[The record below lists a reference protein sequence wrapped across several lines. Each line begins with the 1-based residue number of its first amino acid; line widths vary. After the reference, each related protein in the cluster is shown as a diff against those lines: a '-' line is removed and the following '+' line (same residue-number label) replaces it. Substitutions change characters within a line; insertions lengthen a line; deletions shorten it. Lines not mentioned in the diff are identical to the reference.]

1 MVVIALFLGLLVGA
15 VAAWLVARAQA
26 GGDIAALRVELAH
39 ERGRTAE
46 KVAMLEQAERDFS
59 DRFDA
64 LAADALRKNTESFL
78 ELASGRLGQK
88 EQAVAQLVQPLRE
101 ALAAVQKEVGELE
114 RSRRQDY
121 GALRTSVQT
130 LAQTSDQVRAETARL
145 ATALRSSEVRGAWGQ
160 MQLRNAV
167 ETAGMLAHCDF
178 DEEVHT
184 VADGRAYRPDLVVR
198 LPGGRRIVV
207 DAKAPLKAL
216 LDSVDAPEEQRAAL
230 VADYARH
237 VREHVKQ
244 LSSKSYWDQ
253 LEGSPDYVVMFLPG
267 EGFFRT
273 AVEAD
278 PSLLGSGGSDR
289 VILASPMMLIAL
301 LRTVAAVWNEE
312 KVAESAREVN
322 RLGQEL
328 YERLT
333 TMTEHIVT
341 LGKRLDG
348 AVQAYNQ
355 SVGSLER
362 RVLPKARE
370 LTEHGVRPKKELPEL
385 EGVDR
390 AAQPPQTVELA
401 VAKPAAEPAALP
413 PAADAA

>member
-1 MVVIALFLGLLVGA
+1 VIVVALIVGVLLGA
-15 VAAWLVARAQA
+15 AAAWLVARART
-26 GGDIAALRVELAH
+26 GGETAALRIELEH
-39 ERGRTAE
+39 ERARTTE
-46 KVAMLEQAERDFS
+46 KVAALEQAERGFS

-88 EQAVAQLVQPLRE
+88 EQAVAQLVQPVRD
-101 ALAAVQKEVGELE
+101 ALTSVQKEINELE

-121 GALRTSVQT
+121 GALRTSVQS
-130 LAQTSDQVRAETARL
+130 LVQTSDQVRVETARL

-167 ETAGMLAHCDF
+167 ETAGMLAYCDF
-178 DEEVHT
+178 EEEVHT

-216 LDSVDAPEEQRAAL
+216 LDSVNAPEEERPAL
-230 VADYARH
+230 LADYARH

-244 LSSKSYWDQ
+244 LSSKSYWNQ
-253 LEGSPDYVVMFLPG
+253 LEGSPEYVVMFLPG

-278 PSLLGSGGSDR
+278 PSLLGSGGNDR

-301 LRTVAAVWNEE
+301 LRTVGAVWNDE

-333 TMTEHIVT
+333 TMTEHLVG

-370 LTEHGVRPKKELPEL
+370 LTEHGVRPKKDLPEL

-390 AAQPPQTVELA
+390 AAQPPQTVEIA
-401 VAKPAAEPAALP
+401 GRQADDRALP

>member
-1 MVVIALFLGLLVGA
+1 MTVLALLIGLAVGA
-15 VAAWLVARAQA
+15 AATWLVARARSSSETA
-26 GGDIAALRVELAH
+26 TLRVELEH
-39 ERGRTAE
+39 ERARTAE
-46 KVAMLEQAERDFS
+46 KVALLEQTEQGFA

-64 LAADALRKNTESFL
+64 LAADALRKNNESFL

-88 EQAVAQLVQPLRE
+88 EQAVQQLVQPLKD
-101 ALAAVQKEVGELE
+101 ALANVTKGVEEIE

-121 GALRTSVQT
+121 GALRMSVQA
-130 LAQTSDQVRAETARL
+130 LAQTSDQVRGETARL

-160 MQLRNAV
+160 MQLRNTV
-167 ETAGMLAHCDF
+167 ETAGMLAYCDF

-184 VADGRAYRPDLVVR
+184 VADGRSLRPDLVVR
-198 LPGGRRIVV
+198 LPGGRRVVV
-207 DAKAPLKAL
+207 DAKTPLKAL
-216 LDSVDAPEEQRAAL
+216 LDSLNAPEAERPLL
-230 VADYARH
+230 VADYVRH

-244 LSSKSYWDQ
+244 LSHKNYWQQFDDT
-253 LEGSPDYVVMFLPG
+253 PDFVVMFLPG

-273 AVEAD
+273 AIEAD
-278 PSLLGSGGSDR
+278 PSLLETGSNER
-289 VILASPMMLIAL
+289 VVLASPMLLIAL

-328 YERLT
+328 YERLS
-333 TMTEHIVT
+333 TMTDHFVN

-355 SVGSLER
+355 SVGSFER
-362 RVLPKARE
+362 RVLPQARK

-385 EGVDR
+385 QGLER
-390 AAQPPQTVELA
+390 SAQLPQTIELGA
-401 VAKPAAEPAALP
+401 AKKAELP

>member
-1 MVVIALFLGLLVGA
+1 MVVGLLIGLAIGA
-15 VAAWLVARAQA
+15 LGVWLL
-26 GGDIAALRVELAH
+26 LRTKTDDLTV
-39 ERGRTAE
+39 
-46 KVAMLEQAERDFS
+46 
-59 DRFDA
+59 RFNA
-64 LAADALRKNTESFL
+64 LAADALRQNNETFLGIATDKLDHKLGEGEHAVEQLVKPLKES
-78 ELASGRLGQK
+78 LAK
-88 EQAVAQLVQPLRE
+88 VAEQAE
-101 ALAAVQKEVGELE
+101 ALE

-121 GALRTSVQT
+121 GSLHKSLETLVQT
-130 LAQTSDQVRAETARL
+130 NEGVRAETSRL

-167 ETAGMLAHCDF
+167 ETAGMLAYCDF
-178 DEEVHT
+178 EEEVHT
-184 VADGRAYRPDLVVR
+184 VADGRTLRPDMVVR
-198 LPGGRRIVV
+198 LPGNRRIVV
-207 DAKAPLKAL
+207 DAKTPLKAL
-216 LDSVDAPEEQRAAL
+216 LDATSAPEDQQARF

-253 LEGSPDYVVMFLPG
+253 LDGTPDYVVMFLPG

-278 PSLLGSGGSDR
+278 PSLLGTGGNDR

-301 LRTVAAVWNEE
+301 LRLVGSVWNEE

-328 YERLT
+328 YERLS
-333 TMTEHIVT
+333 TMTDHFAT

-355 SVGSLER
+355 SVGSMER

-370 LTEHGVRPKKELPEL
+370 LTAHGVRSTKELPEL

-390 AAQPPQTVELA
+390 AAQPPQTVDIPRA
-401 VAKPAAEPAALP
+401 R
-413 PAADAA
+413 DAA

>member
-1 MVVIALFLGLLVGA
+1 MVIGLLIGLAVGA
-15 VAAWLVARAQA
+15 GGAWLL
-26 GGDIAALRVELAH
+26 LRTKSDEL
-39 ERGRTAE
+39 T
-46 KVAMLEQAERDFS
+46 V
-59 DRFDA
+59 RFNA
-64 LAADALRKNTESFL
+64 LAADALRQNNETFL
-78 ELASGRLGQK
+78 DIATDKLDQK
-88 EQAVAQLVQPLRE
+88 QQAVAQLVQPLKESLTKVAEQSE
-101 ALAAVQKEVGELE
+101 ALE

-121 GALRTSVQT
+121 GSLHASLKTLVQT
-130 LAQTSDQVRAETARL
+130 NDQVRAETARL

-178 DEEVHT
+178 QEEVHS
-184 VADGRAYRPDLVVR
+184 AIDGRAVRPDMIVR
-198 LPGGRRIVV
+198 LPGNRRIVV
-207 DAKAPLKAL
+207 DAKTPLKAL
-216 LDSVDAPEEQRAAL
+216 LDATTAPEEQQASL
-230 VADYARH
+230 IADYARH

-244 LSSKSYWDQ
+244 LSSKTYWDQ

-273 AVEAD
+273 AIEAD
-278 PSLLGSGGSDR
+278 PSLLGSGGNDR

-301 LRTVAAVWNEE
+301 LRVVGSVWNEE

-328 YERLT
+328 YERLS
-333 TMTEHIVT
+333 TMTDHFVT

-348 AVQAYNQ
+348 AVQAYNH
-355 SVGSLER
+355 SVGSFER

-370 LTEHGVRPKKELPEL
+370 LTSHGIRPKSELAEL
-385 EGVDR
+385 AAVDV
-390 AAQPPQTVELA
+390 AARPPQTVELT
-401 VAKPAAEPAALP
+401 VAASASERA